1 MIMKKAVE
9 YVVGVAMLVILFI
22 TALVCSEYDSLL
34 ILSFALLIT
43 LLTLQS
49 ISDFFSLPMTLFQF
63 IVSAFM
69 GAFSANPF
77 CCLLLCQ
84 VRAEKWDALRIFTPA
99 VCWSITAFISGKQ
112 PYSSLLYSV
121 ILIFIS
127 AVIFALEKCLVKYLD
142 TKEKLSRSVSV
153 CALGE
158 LSEKKLNEELRI
170 KNYLSDRNARLEERE
185 NISRSIHNSVG
196 HSITAA
202 IMTLDAADMLFDTS
216 PHKAREKITT
226 ANERIRDSLASIRRA
241 VRVLDSE
248 DKPIP
253 ASDLCDSIEAICK
266 SFTMDTGITVKT
278 NLNGCLPDMLIP
290 PVHSEFFC
298 SAVSELISNGIRH
311 GNADTF
317 FVTLTSDSRHLQLVV
332 TDNGE
337 SSFCAENSRSAIQKG
352 FGLKKIIS
360 YCEKNG
366 GKAEFSNPAGFKSVV
381 ALPIIEE
388 EG

>member
-1 MIMKKAVE
+1 MKKAVE
-9 YVVGVAMLVILFI
+9 YVAGVFMLVVLYI
-22 TALVCSEYDSLL
+22 TALVCSEYDALL
-34 ILSFALLIT
+34 TLSFALLIT

-49 ISDFFSLPMTLFQF
+49 ISDFFSLPVTLLQF
-63 IVSAFM
+63 VASALL
-69 GAFSANPF
+69 GAFSSNPF

-84 VRAEKWDALRIFTPA
+84 VRAEKFDALRIFTPA
-99 VCWSITAFISGKQ
+99 LCWSITAFFSGQ
-112 PYSSLLYSV
+112 ELYSSLFYSV
-121 ILIFIS
+121 VLTVVS
-127 AVIFALEKCLVKYLD
+127 AVIFASEKCLVRYLD
-142 TKEKLSRSVSV
+142 TKEKLNRSVSL

-170 KNYLSDRNARLEERE
+170 KNYLAGRNARLEERE

-202 IMTLDAADMLFDTS
+202 IMTLDAADMLFDSS
-216 PHKAREKITT
+216 PDKAREKIST

-248 DKPIP
+248 DNPIP
-253 ASDLCDSIEAICK
+253 ASDLCDSMEAICK

-278 NLNGCLPDMLIP
+278 NLEGCMPDMLIP

-311 GNADTF
+311 GNADVF
-317 FVTLTSDSRHLQLVV
+317 FVSLTSDSRHLQLVV

-381 ALPIIEE
+381 ALPIVEE
-388 EG
+388 EC

>member
-1 MIMKKAVE
+1 MKKAVE
-9 YVVGVAMLVILFI
+9 YIVGTAMLVVLFI
-22 TALVCSEYDSLL
+22 TALASSEHNALL
-34 ILSFALLIT
+34 TLAFSILIT

-49 ISDFFSLPMTLFQF
+49 ISDFFSLPVTLLQF
-63 IVSAFM
+63 AVSVFM
-69 GAFSANPF
+69 GVFSSNPF

-84 VRAEKWDALRIFTPA
+84 VRAEKLDALRIFTPA
-99 VCWSITAFISGKQ
+99 LCWSITAFYSGQ
-112 PYSSLLYSV
+112 ELYSSLFYSV
-121 ILIFIS
+121 VLTFVS
-127 AVIFALEKCLVKYLD
+127 AVIFASEKCLVRYLD
-142 TKEKLSRSVSV
+142 TKEKLNRSVSL

-170 KNYLSDRNARLEERE
+170 KNYLAGRNARLEERE

-216 PHKAREKITT
+216 PDKAREKIST

-248 DKPIP
+248 DNPIP
-253 ASDLCDSIEAICK
+253 ASDLCDSVDAICK

-278 NLNGCLPDMLIP
+278 DTEGCIPHMLIP

-298 SAVSELISNGIRH
+298 SCVSELISNGIRH
-311 GNADTF
+311 GNADCF
-317 FVTLTSDSRHLQLVV
+317 FVILTSDSRHLQLVV

-337 SSFCAENSRSAIQKG
+337 SSFSEENSHSAIQKG

-366 GKAEFSNPAGFKSVV
+366 GKAEFSNTAGFKSVV

-388 EG
+388 EC